1 MHEDHRKR
9 QKDKFEQHGAAVFHD
24 HELLE
29 MLLYFSIS
37 RKNTNDIAHTLL
49 SKFGSLNGVFTAD
62 ISELCSVDGVGRH
75 SALLLKLVGSFCV
88 RVTSLEHD
96 SRMLINNISTAKEF
110 VVELFKGESQEKL
123 YLISLNNSFRLLDCQ
138 CISEGEVNSATATV
152 SGLTRPAVKNNAS
165 AVFIAHNHPNGI
177 AVPSSDDIDATVR
190 IKAAFSA
197 LDIKFIDHFIVSGE
211 RCNAVL
217 HDTDF

>member
-1 MHEDHRKR
+1 MHEEHRKR
-9 QKDKFEQHGAAVFHD
+9 QKDKFEQHGAEVFHD

-49 SKFGSLNGVFTAD
+49 SRFGSLNGVLSAD
-62 ISELCSVDGVGRH
+62 ISELCSTDGIGKH
-75 SALLLKLVGSFCV
+75 SALLLKLTGALCV
-88 RVTSLEHD
+88 RVATLDRD
-96 SRMLINNISTAKEF
+96 SRMVLNSTSAAKEF
-110 VVELFKGESQEKL
+110 AIDLFKGESQEKL

-138 CISEGEVNSATATV
+138 CISEGEVNYAAATV
-152 SGLTRPAVKNNAS
+152 SVLTRPAVKNNAS
-165 AVFIAHNHPNGI
+165 AVIIAHNHPDGI
-177 AVPSSDDIDATVR
+177 AIPSSYDIDATVR
-190 IKAAFSA
+190 IKEAFSA
-197 LDIKFIDHFIVSGE
+197 LDIKFIDHFIVSGN